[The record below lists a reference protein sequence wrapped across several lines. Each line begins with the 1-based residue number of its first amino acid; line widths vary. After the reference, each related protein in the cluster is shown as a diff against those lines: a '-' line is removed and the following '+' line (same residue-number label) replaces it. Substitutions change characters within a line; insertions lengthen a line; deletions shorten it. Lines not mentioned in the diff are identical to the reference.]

1 MDLTVRH
8 TVHFFFFWKPSH
20 FTFHLMCIPTYFLEV
35 RVGHTD
41 GRTHGHNNLVRA
53 EPVPG
58 IVLRLFGTREPGTG
72 IALRLFGT
80 REGGLVSMIGEVPTR
95 STP

>member
-1 MDLTVRH
+1 MFGTREPGTGIALRLFGTR
-8 TVHFFFFWKPSH
+8 
-20 FTFHLMCIPTYFLEV
+20 E
-35 RVGHTD
+35 VGHTD
-41 GRTHGHNNLVRA
+41 GRTHGHNNRVRV